1 MTYLLDTHII
11 ADLIADSPNSTLVA
25 WVDSQ
30 PEEMLY
36 ISVVT
41 LAEIKNVVS
50 QVSAEPLRAQLD
62 QWIINDLLVRFHD
75 RISEIDVNVTL
86 KLGEISAHFQS
97 QKLSFNTLDAINLA
111 IAIAN
116 DHIFVTDR
124 LQEFTKSGARLL
136 NPYQ

>member
-11 ADLIADSPNSTLVA
+11 ADLISESPNPALVT
-25 WVDSQ
+25 WVDAQ

-50 QVSAEPLRAQLD
+50 QVSTESLRAQLD
-62 QWIINDLLVRFHD
+62 QWIVNDLLVRFHD
-75 RISEIDVNVTL
+75 RISEINVNVTL
-86 KLGEISAHFQS
+86 KLGEITAHFQA
-97 QKLSFNTLDAINLA
+97 QKLIFSTVDAINLA

-124 LQEFTKSGARLL
+124 LPEFTQSGARLF
-136 NPYQ
+136 NPCQ

>member
-1 MTYLLDTHII
+1 MTYLLDTSII
-11 ADLIADSPNSTLVA
+11 ADLTSDSPNPSLIT

-30 PEEMLY
+30 PEEMFF
-36 ISVVT
+36 ISVAT

-50 QVSAEPLRAQLD
+50 QVRDESLKTQLD

-97 QKLSFNTLDAINLA
+97 HNLSFNTLDAINLA

-116 DHIFVTDR
+116 DHVFVTNR
-124 LQEFTKSGARLL
+124 VTEFEKSGARLF

>member
-1 MTYLLDTHII
+1 MTYLLDTRII
-11 ADLIADSPNSTLVA
+11 ADLIADTPNPTLVA

-50 QVSAEPLRAQLD
+50 QISAEPLRAQLD

-124 LQEFTKSGARLL
+124 LQEFNKSGARLL

>member
-1 MTYLLDTHII
+1 MTYLLDTRII
-11 ADLIADSPNSTLVA
+11 ADLIADSPNPTLVS

-124 LQEFTKSGARLL
+124 LQEFNKSGARLL